1 MKIKM
6 STMAT
11 VAGISALSLMAYK
24 KISPDMIEDM
34 KCKMKKE
41 ATKNKVALII
51 IKGMLKEGMEHEKML
66 KEMYETLK
74 GNKWTK
80 DIQLIEKESSMTK

>member
-1 MKIKM
+1 M
-6 STMAT
+6 
-11 VAGISALSLMAYK
+11 L
-24 KISPDMIEDM
+24 DHEDVLTREQEEL
-34 KCKMKKE
+34 KEIQRMKKE
-41 ATKNKVALII
+41 ATKNNVALII

>member
-24 KISPDMIEDM
+24 KINPDMIEDM
-34 KCKMKKE
+34 KCMMKKE
-41 ATKNKVALII
+41 ATK
-51 IKGMLKEGMEHEKML
+51 MLRKLENME
-66 KEMYETLK
+66 
-74 GNKWTK
+74 
-80 DIQLIEKESSMTK
+80 